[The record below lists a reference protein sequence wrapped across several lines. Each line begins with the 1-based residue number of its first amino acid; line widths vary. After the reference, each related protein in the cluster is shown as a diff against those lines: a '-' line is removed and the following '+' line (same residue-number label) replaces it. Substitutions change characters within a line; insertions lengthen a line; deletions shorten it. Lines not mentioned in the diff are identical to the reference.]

1 MPVRRLTPWAPES
14 DLSYI
19 GRFRAYQDRYFQP
32 VPGADSPNSPTEVGN
47 PGPDDGTTINRSADV
62 EMTGLEE
69 SSGEAEGAVPSVN
82 VPAATQPDV
91 EMAGLEESSG
101 EAEGAGPSVNG
112 PAATQP
118 EVQAAGPEEGSGEAE
133 RAAPSASGP
142 ATTTPAAQA
151 SGERVSG
158 EWPEQ
163 DVSFP
168 SSLSSSIMPHTH
180 THTHTHP
187 KLTHTAN
194 AFTARAHPHPSLRS
208 PAVVLGEDRR
218 HIAKRSAQRH
228 RLPSATAQVASRGRE
243 LRSFRSASGS
253 PAGAGPK
260 APESFPGLYC
270 PVPFYQEGWGD
281 HGGDEGE
288 EGDEEGGGEGEEGG
302 GEGEEGGDEEGRGQ
316 GQGQGEGGGGG

>member
-47 PGPDDGTTINRSADV
+47 PGPDDGATINRSADV

-142 ATTTPAAQA
+142 ATTTPTAQA

-163 DVSFP
+163 DLEHILTHRFARP
-168 SSLSSSIMPHTH
+168 PLSSERIGDTLPSGRRSG
-180 THTHTHP
+180 
-187 KLTHTAN
+187 TACRLQLHRLRRGVESPE
-194 AFTARAHPHPSLRS
+194 AFGQLPVRQQEL
-208 PAVVLGEDRR
+208 V
-218 HIAKRSAQRH
+218 QRH
-228 RLPSATAQVASRGRE
+228 RKAFQDYIVRFPSTKRDGETTGETKEKKETKETKGKVKKEEVKVKKEETKKGE
-243 LRSFRSASGS
+243 GK
-253 PAGAGPK
+253 GKGK
-260 APESFPGLYC
+260 AKE
-270 PVPFYQEGWGD
+270 EE
-281 HGGDEGE
+281 DEVKKE
-288 EGDEEGGGEGEEGG
+288 KKEKKEDEE
-302 GEGEEGGDEEGRGQ
+302 
-316 GQGQGEGGGGG
+316 